1 MLVGSIICIVIGL
14 ICLICGYL
22 IWKKQKLSLIHEYH
36 WKNVRKEDIPAYAR
50 RVGLGLVIFG
60 CGGLITGVAMPF
72 SDTAIV
78 WAPLFVG
85 SIIGVIMLISS
96 EKF

>member
-14 ICLICGYL
+14 ICLIFGYL

-36 WKNVRKEDIPAYAR
+36 WKNVKKEDIPAYAR
-50 RVGLGLVIFG
+50 RVGLGLIILG
-60 CGGLITGVAMPF
+60 CGILITGIALLF
-72 SDTAIV
+72 SDAAIV
-78 WAPLFVG
+78 WAPLCVG
-85 SIIGVIMLISS
+85 AIIGIVMLISS